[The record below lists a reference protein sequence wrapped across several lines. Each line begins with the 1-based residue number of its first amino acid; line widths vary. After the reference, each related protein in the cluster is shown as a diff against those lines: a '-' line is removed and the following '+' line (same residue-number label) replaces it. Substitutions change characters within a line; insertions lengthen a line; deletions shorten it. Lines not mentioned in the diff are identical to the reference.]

1 MLRPQGD
8 PAAPRRPV
16 LAGLLAAVGLLLVLS
31 LTLPTT
37 AQARYASIVVD
48 AASGRILH
56 ARNIDTR
63 LYPASMT
70 KMMTLYMLFEAID
83 RGKLSMDSRLRVSTR
98 AAGQPPSKLG
108 LTAGSTI
115 RVRDAIRAL
124 VTKSANDVAT
134 VVAEALGGTESQFAR
149 MMTNQARG
157 LGMTQTTFRNASGLP
172 NGGQKS
178 TARDMALLAL
188 SLQQHFPHHYA
199 LFSTTSFRY
208 GGRTYGT
215 HNHLMKRYPG
225 ADGLKTGYIR
235 ASGFNVAFSARR
247 NGHRL
252 VGVVFGG
259 RTARSRDDH
268 MAELMNT
275 GFAAVA
281 KPTYVSFAAAG
292 RRLRVVARP
301 DLPSAPAPTPP
312 HLPPGKAAAAPQ
324 VASLPSTPN
333 PTPGTS
339 PIRVITVAPLPVA
352 RPNPDGR
359 GPVVVSLPPPGT
371 ATASAPR
378 PAPPPPAAA
387 SQAAAS
393 QAGASPGAVPGA
405 SPDTTPGGRWGIQV
419 GAFSSQG
426 AAERVAHESARLLA
440 GRLDALRVRIIPH
453 TVDDGRVYRA
463 RLVGMTSEGQARG
476 ACDTLKARGRSCL
489 VVVPTG
495 WTVAAR

>member
-1 MLRPQGD
+1 MLTHPSDTPR
-8 PAAPRRPV
+8 ARRHTLAPRHPA
-16 LAGLLAAVGLLLVLS
+16 LARLLAAVGVVLLLG
-31 LTLPTT
+31 LTLPAT

-48 AASGRILH
+48 ATSGRILH

-70 KMMTLYMLFEAID
+70 KMMTLYMLFEAVD

-108 LTAGSTI
+108 VAAGGTI

-134 VVAEALGGTESQFAR
+134 VVAEALGGSETQFAR
-149 MMTNQARG
+149 IMTDQARR
-157 LGMTQTTFRNASGLP
+157 LGMTQTIFRNASGLP
-172 NGGQKS
+172 NNGQKS
-178 TARDMALLAL
+178 TARDMALLAM

-215 HNHLMKRYPG
+215 HNHLMKRYAG

-268 MAELMNT
+268 MAELMT
-275 GFAAVA
+275 AGFATVTR
-281 KPTYVSFAAAG
+281 PTYVSFAADG
-292 RRLRVVARP
+292 RRLQVAARP

-312 HLPPGKAAAAPQ
+312 RLPPGKTATVPQ
-324 VASLPSTPN
+324 VASLPA
-333 PTPGTS
+333 TPGPATA
-339 PIRVITVAPLPVA
+339 PGAIRVVTVAPLPVA
-352 RPNPDGR
+352 RPDPDGL
-359 GPVVVSLPPPGT
+359 GPVVVSVPRSGAST
-371 ATASAPR
+371 APIPR
-378 PAPPPPAAA
+378 PAPPQSSAAP
-387 SQAAAS
+387 QADR
-393 QAGASPGAVPGA
+393 GA
-405 SPDTTPGGRWGIQV
+405 DPGGRWGIQV
-419 GAFSSQG
+419 GAFSSQR
-426 AAERVAHESARLLA
+426 AAERVAHDSARLLA

-476 ACDTLKARGRSCL
+476 ACGALKARGRSCL